1 MSRIR
6 TLLASIA
13 GTLLAASF
21 ANAAD
26 FQEGRFANCTGTSSC
41 SLHFVGPGAGAK
53 LRLEHITCRLR
64 TATSLELSLV
74 DLFDNNHALYVPTI
88 DQDKNNRAFVAT
100 APVTFFTGGTAIKV
114 TAHFGVTTN
123 SELACTITGQ
133 TS

>member
-53 LRLEHITCRLR
+53 LRLEHITCKVL
-64 TATSLELSLV
+64 TTSEALSWV
-74 DLFDNNHALYVPTI
+74 VELFDNNHALYVPSI
-88 DQDKNNRAFVAT
+88 RQDIASPIIVAT

-114 TAHFGVTTN
+114 TAHLGVTT
-123 SELACTITGQ
+123 SSQLACTITGQ